1 MIRNIVFDIGNVLV
15 NFGWREHFERHGVTG
30 ETFDRVVKATVMSPL
45 WNEVDRGVKSDDE
58 LMELFVA
65 NDPGVEDGIRAVLS
79 DITGMLTQFEYAK
92 GWIIDLQRRGYKV
105 YCLSNMSYKAC
116 RECADAL
123 DFLPMLDGYI
133 LSCDVKLC
141 KPEPEIY
148 KALFDKYSLKPEECI
163 FLDDLEKNI
172 AAAKAAGMHGVVFK
186 DLKSADGEIRKITE
200 TEGGIARP
208 KYSKA
213 QRTAAL
219 VTVALIVLLYL
230 VTLILSFFNSDVA
243 RHMFRICLGFTL
255 FGPILAWIYIWIVG
269 KLTRKHTIA
278 DFDFFVDKDK

>member
-1 MIRNIVFDIGNVLV
+1 E
-15 NFGWREHFERHGVTG
+15 EHLLQMFI
-30 ETFDRVVKATVMSPL
+30 D
-45 WNEVDRGVKSDDE
+45 
-58 LMELFVA
+58 
-65 NDPGVEDGIRAVLS
+65 NDPGVEEAIRKVFD
-79 DITGMLTQFEYAK
+79 DIHGMLIQFEYTK
-92 GWIIDLQRRGYKV
+92 GWIIDLKRRGYKV
-105 YCLSNMSYKAC
+105 YCLSNMSFKAC

-148 KALFDKYSLKPEECI
+148 KALFEKYDLKPEESI

-200 TEGGIARP
+200 AEGGIVRP
-208 KYSKA
+208 KYSKV

-230 VTLILSFFNSDVA
+230 VTLFLSFFNSDVA